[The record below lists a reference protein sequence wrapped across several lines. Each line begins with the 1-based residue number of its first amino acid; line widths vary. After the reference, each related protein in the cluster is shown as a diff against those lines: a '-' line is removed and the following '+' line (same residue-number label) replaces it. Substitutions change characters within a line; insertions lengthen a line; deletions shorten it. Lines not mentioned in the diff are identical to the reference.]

1 MFRFHAGPARCAAAL
16 GAALLAAMPAY
27 ADIQNYEF
35 RITDNTLTKGDA
47 IIEVQLVNKTTG
59 VLVPGAI
66 IFAKRLD
73 MAPDGMAEM
82 DTKIEELPG
91 SQPGMHRFAAYL
103 SMTGQWQLSLA
114 AKVQGET
121 GTLENKLLIK
131 ADK

>member
-1 MFRFHAGPARCAAAL
+1 MLLLKAAGIVRLSASRFHAGPARCAAAL
-16 GAALLAAMPAY
+16 GAA
-27 ADIQNYEF
+27 YEF

-121 GTLENKLLIK
+121 GTLENKLLIR